1 VEQEMNCTECGAE
14 NTDERT
20 CETRYHACLVKEFT
34 ESGYGIVHHLT
45 VAAYMLQH
53 SSKLS
58 LQAWLETRMLLR
70 EFLVENKLPA
80 EIRKQNKDNLDS
92 GRRNWKI
99 TAKDGIAKITR
110 TEWTKTILNVS
121 LKNAEAYC
129 ADVTLWAQAALKDS
143 EEIV

>member
-1 VEQEMNCTECGAE
+1 MNCPECGAE
-14 NTDERT
+14 NMDGRT
-20 CETRYHACLVKEFT
+20 CETRYHECLVKEFT
-34 ESGYGIVHHLT
+34 EPEYGTVHPLT

-58 LQAWLETRMLLR
+58 LQGWLQTRKLLR
-70 EFLVENKLPA
+70 EFLVENKPPA
-80 EIRKQNKDNLDS
+80 EIRRQNQDHMDG

-129 ADVTLWAQAALKDS
+129 ADITLWAQAALKDS